1 MVGFIPAIFKDKKVF
16 ALVWNEMHWV
26 KSYGLQNKIQ
36 GNAKMKVVRLN
47 EKFVNEFWRLRL
59 QLFEELGEVNS
70 HTNIFE
76 LEAATKEYYTSHIN
90 KDLISWG
97 IFDKD
102 AVVASGALCLFER
115 IPYHENVTG
124 KEGYILNVYTRP
136 DYRKNGYAG
145 LLVNE
150 MIKYASQ
157 NGIRRLW
164 LTSSEKGKRLY
175 MQAGFVE
182 RDNEM
187 ELFL

>member
-1 MVGFIPAIFKDKKVF
+1 M
-16 ALVWNEMHWV
+16 
-26 KSYGLQNKIQ
+26 YGLQNEIQ
-36 GNAKMKVVRLN
+36 GKAKMKVVRLN

-70 HTNIFE
+70 RTNVLA
-76 LEAATKEYYTSHIN
+76 LETATKEYYISHIN

-97 IFDKD
+97 ILDKD

-115 IPYHENVTG
+115 IPYHENLMG
-124 KEGYILNVYTRP
+124 KEGYILNVYTCP
-136 DYRKNGYAG
+136 DYRKKGYAG

-150 MIKYASQ
+150 MIKYASE

-164 LTSSEKGKRLY
+164 LTSSEKGKHLY
-175 MQAGFVE
+175 TQAGFVE